1 MRIVTTDK
9 EGLVKRPEDA
19 KAVTLAGE
27 LFKFVVKSEET
38 GGAFS
43 LIELTVEP
51 FSPGPPAHR
60 HGNEAVGFWVVEG
73 SLTMHLEERTFITTP
88 GAFTLVPKGVTH
100 SYSNPHRDPAKV
112 HLILIPGGLE
122 AFFAEIGESAPTQ
135 SLSTSPIEPA
145 AREKLVERMI
155 AAAPKYGWEF
165 DGPA

>member
-51 FSPGPPAHR
+51 FSPGRRRIGTATR
-60 HGNEAVGFWVVEG
+60 RWGF
-73 SLTMHLEERTFITTP
+73 
-88 GAFTLVPKGVTH
+88 
-100 SYSNPHRDPAKV
+100 
-112 HLILIPGGLE
+112 
-122 AFFAEIGESAPTQ
+122 
-135 SLSTSPIEPA
+135 
-145 AREKLVERMI
+145 
-155 AAAPKYGWEF
+155 GWWR
-165 DGPA
+165 GR